1 MSKMEVN
8 NTHGTSVNKKLIIP
22 SALSAWSGNQ
32 QVKSHNQN
40 LKEQDTSKQ
49 TQQKTNV
56 KYNLITINEIVIRA
70 FLVAVIQ

>member
-1 MSKMEVN
+1 MSKMEVY

-40 LKEQDTSKQ
+40 LKEKDTSK
-49 TQQKTNV
+49 TSKHN
-56 KYNLITINEIVIRA
+56 KKLMLSTIW
-70 FLVAVIQ
+70 IQ